1 MSRTIFNHLIPN
13 DVCNPQAVID
23 TNLAMATPPSGFVRR
38 KPMNNE
44 LRVVLVEDDHRLAE
58 IVSEHLSNS
67 PGFGPVTVFHAAVPA
82 LREIPKLAPHVALI
96 DLRLGGMSG
105 LECIRRLREQEVS
118 TKLLAFTSSDSP
130 ELVIEVLRAGADGYL
145 LKNQPMGQLVNQL
158 VKTCAGLAVVS
169 EELLT
174 GILGSFRA
182 QPGPKLELLTPA
194 EQNILA
200 LTAEG
205 LDCKTIAR
213 RLNISVNTVYVHNKR
228 IIRKIGV
235 GDRNAAAAV
244 LRNQQRESAA
254 PA

>member
-1 MSRTIFNHLIPN
+1 
-13 DVCNPQAVID
+13 
-23 TNLAMATPPSGFVRR
+23 
-38 KPMNNE
+38 MNNE

-194 EQNILA
+194 ERNILA

-213 RLNISVNTVYVHNKR
+213 RLDISVNTVYVHNKR

>member
-1 MSRTIFNHLIPN
+1 M
-13 DVCNPQAVID
+13 D
-23 TNLAMATPPSGFVRR
+23 TSLGMATPLPGAGRR

-44 LRVVLVEDDHRLAE
+44 LRVVLVEDDPRLAE
-58 IVSEHLSNS
+58 IVSDHLSHA
-67 PGFGPVTVFHAAVPA
+67 PGFSPVTVFHAAVTA
-82 LREIPKLAPHVALI
+82 LREIPQLAPHVALI

-105 LECIRRLREQEVS
+105 LECIRRLREQGVT

-145 LKNQPMGQLVNQL
+145 LKNQPMAQLVSQIM
-158 VKTCAGLAVVS
+158 KTCAGVAVVS
-169 EELLT
+169 EELLG
-174 GILGSFRA
+174 GILGSFRSHPA
-182 QPGPKLELLTPA
+182 PRLELLTPA

-213 RLNISVNTVYVHNKR
+213 RLDISVNTVYVHNKR

-244 LRNQQRESAA
+244 LRNQRTEANTAA
-254 PA
+254 